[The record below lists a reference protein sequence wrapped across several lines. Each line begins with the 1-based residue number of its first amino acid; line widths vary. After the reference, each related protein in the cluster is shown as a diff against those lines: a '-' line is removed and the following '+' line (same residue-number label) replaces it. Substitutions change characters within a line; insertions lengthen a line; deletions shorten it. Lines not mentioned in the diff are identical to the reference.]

1 MAKSAEGMAAET
13 QPKLYRPHVPS
24 PARRRV
30 NRAGR
35 SGMQAAIITFFAIFA
50 AFPFFWML
58 IATFKTNQDL
68 YRPINNPFIFNTP
81 PTLDNLKLLFN
92 ETNYAV
98 CVGNSLIVGVAVVII
113 TLILAVP
120 AAYALARLA
129 GPVGEQLGILMFMV
143 YLIPPTLL
151 FIPMSRVVTVLG
163 LRDSIWSLI
172 LIYPTFTVPFCTWLL
187 MGFMKSIPADIEEQA
202 TVDGYTR
209 LGAVVRVVMPLAMP
223 GLLTVVVFSFTLTM
237 HEFIYAL
244 AFISVSGQKVIS
256 TGVTSELIRGDVY
269 FWQAIMSA
277 GIIVALPVALI
288 YNVFLNQ
295 FVAGFTLGAVKE

>member
-1 MAKSAEGMAAET
+1 MAEKTSV
-13 QPKLYRPHVPS
+13 KVYRPHIPS

-30 NRAGR
+30 NRLGR
-35 SGMQAAIITFFAIFA
+35 GGLQAVIIAFFTIFA
-50 AFPFFWML
+50 AFPFYWML

-68 YRPINNPFIFNTP
+68 YRPINNPFIFNQS

-98 CVGNSLIVGVAVVII
+98 WIGNSIFIGIAVVLI
-113 TLILAVP
+113 TLLLAVP
-120 AAYALARLA
+120 AAYALARLS
-129 GPVGEQLGILMFMV
+129 GRLGEQLGILMFMV

-151 FIPMSRVVTVLG
+151 FIPMSRVITLLG

-172 LIYPTFTVPFCTWLL
+172 LVYPTFTVPFCTWLL

-209 LGAVVRVVMPLAMP
+209 FGGVVRVIMPLALP

-244 AFISVSGQKVIS
+244 AFVSVSAQKVIS
-256 TGVTSELIRGDVY
+256 IGVTSELIRGDVY
-269 FWQAIMSA
+269 FWQSIMSA
-277 GIIVALPVALI
+277 GIIVAIPVALI
-288 YNVFLNQ
+288 YNIFLNR
-295 FVAGFTLGAVKE
+295 FVAGFTLGAVKG

>member
-1 MAKSAEGMAAET
+1 MSIQSQPQT
-13 QPKLYRPHVPS
+13 QPKIYRPDIPS
-24 PARRRV
+24 PARRQINRV
-30 NRAGR
+30 GR
-35 SGMQAAIITFFAIFA
+35 GSLQAAIIAFFTFFS
-50 AFPFFWML
+50 AFPFYWML

-68 YRPINNPFIFNTP
+68 YRPINNPFIFNQP
-81 PTLDNLKLLFN
+81 PTMENLELLFN
-92 ETNYAV
+92 GTNYTTWLA
-98 CVGNSLIVGVAVVII
+98 NSLIIGVAVVII
-113 TLILAVP
+113 TLLLAVP
-120 AAYALARLA
+120 AAYALARLS
-129 GPVGEQLGILMFMV
+129 GRVGEQLGILMFMV

-151 FIPMSRVVTVLG
+151 FIPMSRVITVLG

-209 LGAVVRVVMPLAMP
+209 FGAVVRVIMPLALP

-244 AFISVSGQKVIS
+244 AFISVSQQKVIS

-269 FWQAIMSA
+269 FWQSIMSA
-277 GIIVALPVALI
+277 GIIVAVPVAII
-288 YNVFLNQ
+288 YNLFLDR
-295 FVAGFTLGAVKE
+295 FVSGFTLGAVKG